1 MTTLLRASGSAE
13 FLSIVPSLAGFTP
26 RRSIVLLPFH
36 GSRTCGAMRL
46 DLPRPGLA
54 PEVYADALI
63 GLVARVSG
71 TDAVA
76 AVVYTDEAAL
86 DTRDGLVLPFA
97 VAADELLGCAEDA
110 GLRIVDALCVTPDGW
125 ASYLVDDPE
134 LHPLDGVPAAPEVPG
149 VGDVSGDQDSG
160 SELPTAD
167 LADKERVGRALR
179 RLTAALDP
187 EAPNDTEASSDPQTL
202 AAVAMLD
209 DMPAFFEL
217 LIDARGKLPP
227 FACAALLWCLQRPA
241 YRDVA
246 LLQWASDHPTGEEA
260 LDAQLAFAGSGKS
273 IPASIGEVFL
283 GQGPAPDADRLR
295 LALELVRT
303 AAAQAPRAARVAPLT
318 AAGWLSWA
326 LGRSTHAASYL
337 EAAREIDPEYGL
349 AALLT
354 TMIDAAV
361 LPEWT
366 FRRAA
371 ADAT

>member
-54 PEVYADALI
+54 PEAYADALI

-97 VAADELLGCAEDA
+97 VAVDELLGCAEDA

-167 LADKERVGRALR
+167 LADKERVGRALL

-187 EAPNDTEASSDPQTL
+187 EAPDDTEASNDPQTL

-209 DMPAFFEL
+209 DMHAFFEL

-246 LLQWASDHPTGEEA
+246 LLQWASDHPTGAEA
-260 LDAQLAFAGSGKS
+260 LDAQLAFAGRGKS

-295 LALELVRT
+295 LALEVVRT

>member
-13 FLSIVPSLAGFTP
+13 FLSIIPALAGFTP
-26 RRSIVLLPFH
+26 RQSIVLLPFR
-36 GSRTCGAMRL
+36 GSRTSGAMRL
-46 DLPRPGLA
+46 DLPRRGLA
-54 PEVYADALI
+54 PEAYADALV
-63 GLVARVSG
+63 GLVTRVGG

-86 DTRDGLVLPFA
+86 PTRDGLVLPFA
-97 VAADELLGCAEDA
+97 VEVDELLGCAEDA
-110 GLRIVDALCVTPDGW
+110 GLRIVDALCVTPAGW

-134 LHPLDGVPAAPEVPG
+134 LHPIDSVRAVPEVPG
-149 VGDVSGDQDSG
+149 VGDVSGDQSSG
-160 SELPTAD
+160 ADLPTAD
-167 LADKERVGRALR
+167 LADKERVGRALL

-187 EAPNDTEASSDPQTL
+187 ETPVDAEAPADPQTL
-202 AAVAMLD
+202 AAVAILD

-260 LDAQLAFAGSGKS
+260 LDAQLAFAGSGRS
-273 IPASIGEVFL
+273 IPAYIGEVFL
-283 GQGPAPDADRLR
+283 GQGPVPDADRLQ
-295 LALELVRT
+295 LALEVVRM

>member
-13 FLSIVPSLAGFTP
+13 FLSIIPALAGFTP
-26 RRSIVLLPFH
+26 RRSIVLLPFR
-36 GSRTCGAMRL
+36 GSRTSGAMRL

-54 PEVYADALI
+54 PEAYADALI
-63 GLVARVSG
+63 GLVTRVNG

-86 DTRDGLVLPFA
+86 PTRDGLVLPFA
-97 VAADELLGCAEDA
+97 VVIDELLGCAEDA
-110 GLRIVDALCVTPDGW
+110 GLRIVDALCVTPGGW

-134 LHPLDGVPAAPEVPG
+134 LHPSDGVPALPAVPG
-149 VGDVSGDQDSG
+149 VGDVSGDQGSG
-160 SELPTAD
+160 AELPPAD
-167 LADKERVGRALR
+167 LADKERVGRALL

-187 EAPNDTEASSDPQTL
+187 EAPDDADASADPQSI
-202 AAVAMLD
+202 AAAAMLA

-217 LIDARGKLPP
+217 LVDARGKLPP

-246 LLQWASDHPTGEEA
+246 LLQWASNHPTGERA
-260 LDAQLAFAGSGKS
+260 LDAQLAFAASGRS
-273 IPASIGEVFL
+273 VPDSLGEIFL
-283 GQGPAPDADRLR
+283 GHGPAPDADRLQ
-295 LALELVRT
+295 LALEVVRT
-303 AAAQAPRAARVAPLT
+303 AAAQAPRPARVAPLT
-318 AAGWLSWA
+318 AAAWLSWA

-371 ADAT
+371 ADVI

>member
-1 MTTLLRASGSAE
+1 M
-13 FLSIVPSLAGFTP
+13 
-26 RRSIVLLPFH
+26 VLLPFC
-36 GSRTCGAMRL
+36 GSRTSGAMRL

-54 PEVYADALI
+54 PEAYADALV
-63 GLVARVSG
+63 GLATRVSG

-76 AVVYTDEAAL
+76 AVVYTEEAAVP
-86 DTRDGLVLPFA
+86 TRDGLVLPFA
-97 VAADELLGCAEDA
+97 VEVDELLGCAEDA
-110 GLRIVDALCVTPDGW
+110 GLRIVDALCVTPGGW

-134 LHPLDGVPAAPEVPG
+134 LHPVDGVPAVPEVPG
-149 VGDVSGDQDSG
+149 VGDVSGDQGSG
-160 SELPTAD
+160 AELPTAD
-167 LADKERVGRALR
+167 LADKELVGRALL

-187 EAPNDTEASSDPQTL
+187 EAPEDAEGPADPQTL

-260 LDAQLAFAGSGKS
+260 LDAQLAFAGSGRA
-273 IPASIGEVFL
+273 IPAYIGEVFL
-283 GQGPAPDADRLR
+283 GQGPVPDADRLQ
-295 LALELVRT
+295 LALEVVRT
-303 AAAQAPRAARVAPLT
+303 AAAQAPRTARVAPLT

-337 EAAREIDPEYGL
+337 EAARAIDPGYGL